1 MQDSLHND
9 LREARESVC
18 LQGGDWEPRRV
29 GEGAEWG
36 WEGHSLLPT
45 PFERI
50 KVLPLNNQIKV
61 DLILSFLYPVFG
73 NFLWVLENW
82 ELR

>member
-18 LQGGDWEPRRV
+18 LQGGDWEPGRV

-50 KVLPLNNQIKV
+50 KVLPL
-61 DLILSFLYPVFG
+61 
-73 NFLWVLENW
+73 
-82 ELR
+82 